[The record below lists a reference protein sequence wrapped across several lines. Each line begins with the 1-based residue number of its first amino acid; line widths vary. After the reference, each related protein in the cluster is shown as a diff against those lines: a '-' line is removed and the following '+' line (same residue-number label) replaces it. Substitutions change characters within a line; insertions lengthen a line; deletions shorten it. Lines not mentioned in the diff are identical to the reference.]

1 MDDFAPPP
9 PNAEP
14 LPVADVEA
22 NEASEASKNVEYEA
36 YPVRKPEEDLSDFKI
51 QVRASTLIR
60 CRTKLAKVAQSRF
73 PWHEVLLALSTLAAG
88 AFLGAL
94 PAGLQA
100 GTAGAIFFYTILPV
114 VAVASFVAYL
124 FLRRAMLRDP
134 ADIAADALAE
144 LPDPDK
150 TR

>member
-1 MDDFAPPP
+1 MDDFTPPL
-9 PNAEP
+9 PNAAP
-14 LPVADVEA
+14 LPAADVEA
-22 NEASEASKNVEYEA
+22 NVASEASGNVEYEA
-36 YPVRKPEEDLSDFKI
+36 YPVRKPEEDLSDFKV
-51 QVRASTLIR
+51 QVRASTLMR
-60 CRTKLAKVAQSRF
+60 CRTKLNTVAKSRF
-73 PWHEVLLALSTLAAG
+73 SWHEVLLALSTLAAG

-94 PAGLQA
+94 PSGLKA
-100 GTAGAIFFYTILPV
+100 GTASAIFFYTILPI

-134 ADIAADALAE
+134 ADIAADVLEE